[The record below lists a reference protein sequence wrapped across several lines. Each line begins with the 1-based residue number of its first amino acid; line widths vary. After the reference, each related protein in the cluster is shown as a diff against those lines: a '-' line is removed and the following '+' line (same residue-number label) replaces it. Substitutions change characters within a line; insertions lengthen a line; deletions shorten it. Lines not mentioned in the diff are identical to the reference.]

1 MIVIQFFQQQIQ
13 AVFQFICIIGR
24 WMEMQ
29 VLLHIFLLQQGG
41 LEEGNNLLSR
51 YVLVHNFCEHLVVN
65 PKKQNRCRL
74 IQQVVLMKTVFVD
87 QTEITSGKYD
97 VFSQD
102 PLAEF
107 AFCNVGK
114 FNVIVGVKLCLF
126 AGRK

>member
-1 MIVIQFFQQQIQ
+1 
-13 AVFQFICIIGR
+13 
-24 WMEMQ
+24 MEMQ

-41 LEEGNNLLSR
+41 LEEGNDFLSR
-51 YVLVHNFCEHLVVN
+51 YILVHDFCEHLIVN
-65 PKKQNRCRL
+65 PKKQNRCRQ

-107 AFCNVGK
+107 ALCNVGQ
-114 FNVIVGVKLCLF
+114 FDIIVSVKLCLLT
-126 AGRK
+126 GRKRQLIAERSR